1 MNWPQ
6 WITQEKLTVAAISAV
21 VLAIGGTYQ
30 LQQGR
35 IADRD
40 RDVEI
45 RDKEIASL
53 KEAKVW
59 NVPDTIE
66 KLKDISQKLQAQF
79 ASVDELNS
87 LRKDNEALR
96 LRSTSLEKANEEQA
110 LKLKDLSGQN
120 VALKISI
127 EKMLLPSQQID
138 LEAGSGADLVK
149 NNLTLGVGSVYTS
162 SISGRLRNEPL
173 SMDVGENVNIRVLG
187 KDCRLALLKT
197 KYNVASFSFVCPQG
211 DGVAEQ

>member
-6 WITQEKLTVAAISAV
+6 WITHEKLTVAAISAV

-30 LQQGR
+30 IQQAR
-35 IADRD
+35 VADRD
-40 RDVEI
+40 RDLEV

-53 KEAKVW
+53 KEAKAW

-66 KLKDISQKLQAQF
+66 KLKDVSQKLQTQF

-87 LRKDNEALR
+87 LRKDSEALR
-96 LRSTSLEKANEEQA
+96 LRNTSLGKVNEDQA

-120 VALKISI
+120 AALRVSI
-127 EKMLLPSQQID
+127 EKMLVPSQRIE
-138 LEAGSGADLVK
+138 LEAGSAADLVK
-149 NNLTLGVGSVYTS
+149 NNLTLGVGSVFTS

-173 SMDVGENVNIRVLG
+173 SMNVGEAVTVRVLG
-187 KDCRLALLKT
+187 NDCRLALLKT
-197 KYNVASFSFVCPQG
+197 KYDRASFSFACPQG
-211 DGVAEQ
+211 TE